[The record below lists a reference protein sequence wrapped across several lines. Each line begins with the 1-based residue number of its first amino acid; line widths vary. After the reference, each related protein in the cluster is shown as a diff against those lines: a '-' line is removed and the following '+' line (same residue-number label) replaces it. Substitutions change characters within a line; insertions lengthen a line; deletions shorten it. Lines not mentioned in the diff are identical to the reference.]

1 MAQMPPAESG
11 PEMRTETWRNRGS
24 TRPAFLNN
32 GDLMAAVYARSAFE
46 WKLKNVCQDR
56 GIEIKY
62 KKDHKEISADDLW
75 QGIVARQRKRDE
87 LKKTKPATPDFITP
101 QLEKRVDA
109 MRSNVLN
116 QLSHNG
122 APDLKADE
130 VRDAINTIRAFH
142 SHGFPNVS

>member
-1 MAQMPPAESG
+1 MA
-11 PEMRTETWRNRGS
+11 
-24 TRPAFLNN
+24 
-32 GDLMAAVYARSAFE
+32 AAVYARSAFE

-75 QGIVARQRKRDE
+75 QGIVARQRKREE
-87 LKKTKPATPDFITP
+87 LKQTKPATPDFITL
-101 QLEKRVDA
+101 QLEKDVDA

-116 QLSHNG
+116 QLSHSG

-130 VRDAINTIRAFH
+130 VKDAIKTIRAFH
-142 SHGFPNVS
+142 AHGFPNAS